1 MVKKTRA
8 ENLNNLQKIV
18 FVSNITN
25 KLLNQNQL
33 QDAKNTNVH
42 N

>member
-33 QDAKNTNVH
+33 QDTKNTNVH